1 MHRQTPNARTT
12 GLITALLLL
21 AFSATAWAASQMAI
35 DMASFKEIVET
46 KNGKKETKLVP
57 AQKAA
62 PGEVLIY
69 VVTYT
74 NKGDELAT
82 NVEVKDPVPKD
93 TFYVDKSATGEGTE
107 ISFSIDGGTVFAP
120 PTKLTKEVQ
129 LPKGKKEKRLVAAN
143 EYTNIRWV
151 IKEVPPGKTGKLG
164 FRVKV
169 R

>member
-1 MHRQTPNARTT
+1 MHRQTQNVRTT
-12 GLITALLLL
+12 GIIALLLM
-21 AFSATAWAASQMAI
+21 AFSAAAWAKPQMDI
-35 DMASFKEIVET
+35 QMGTFKEVTET
-46 KNGKKETKLVP
+46 KDGKKETKLVP
-57 AQKAA
+57 AEKAG

-74 NKGDELAT
+74 NKGDEKAT
-82 NVEVKDPVPKD
+82 NVEVKDPIPKD
-93 TFYVDKSATGEGTE
+93 TAYVEKSATGEGSE
-107 ISFSIDGGTVFAP
+107 ITFSADGGTNFAP

-129 LPKGKKEKRLVAAN
+129 TPKGKKEKRLIAAN
-143 EYTNIRWV
+143 EYTNIRWI